1 GDVAEED
8 DVAVGPPLVGLG
20 HLAGDGHRLPAAA
33 AVVADGDERHPVVGG
48 GPGPGPEDDVGGLP
62 GDEVL
67 AGEQRQHVATE
78 ADAGRH
84 GPGGSQGRPQEL
96 SPVHATRAT
105 WGAGALPAPLTTLRD
120 LPGRDEGRCGGRSLG
135 TARGALTA
143 PGHTCGVPLGG
154 REVPRWHGPR
164 WRRRPPSPS
173 CWAWRAAGT
182 TATRPARRRPR
193 RSAAAGSPRARWR
206 RTTASPRPPWSTSRH
221 WPPAP
226 SRASAGWPSWRPRAR
241 PPSSTPG
248 TTSPPRATG
257 VAARRRPPRCG
268 TTRSRCATT
277 TSPPAS
283 RPARSSGPSRSM
295 PTGCSSPSAP
305 TGARSTTGCGPA
317 TPPASE
323 RRASASWSSPR
334 T

>member
-1 GDVAEED
+1 VDGAEPPGVVAAGRAQQPDLGLDLLEGLVAVAEALVVVADGEVEAHPRVEERPQGTDEDVGEPVLEAAVVGDVAEED

-143 PGHTCGVPLGG
+143 P
-154 REVPRWHGPR
+154 
-164 WRRRPPSPS
+164 
-173 CWAWRAAGT
+173 
-182 TATRPARRRPR
+182 
-193 RSAAAGSPRARWR
+193 
-206 RTTASPRPPWSTSRH
+206 
-221 WPPAP
+221 
-226 SRASAGWPSWRPRAR
+226 
-241 PPSSTPG
+241 
-248 TTSPPRATG
+248 
-257 VAARRRPPRCG
+257 
-268 TTRSRCATT
+268 
-277 TSPPAS
+277 
-283 RPARSSGPSRSM
+283 
-295 PTGCSSPSAP
+295 
-305 TGARSTTGCGPA
+305 
-317 TPPASE
+317 
-323 RRASASWSSPR
+323 
-334 T
+334 